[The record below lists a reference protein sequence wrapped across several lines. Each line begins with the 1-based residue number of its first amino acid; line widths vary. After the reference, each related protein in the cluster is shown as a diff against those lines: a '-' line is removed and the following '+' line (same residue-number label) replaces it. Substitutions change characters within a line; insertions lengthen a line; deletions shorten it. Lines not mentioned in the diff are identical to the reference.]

1 MDADV
6 YKDAAL
12 AVLEPEEEV
21 QIGLEAPP
29 ALEATF
35 IVCPACGCDQCEPRV
50 PEADQELSQVGE
62 TYVVNC
68 PECSAEFFPPVTESA
83 TKRAIIGIY
92 ERRLRLR
99 RALHSSPETKRQ
111 DVAKSEVF
119 RMLSQ

>member
-1 MDADV
+1 MDDA

-21 QIGLEAPP
+21 QIDLEAPP

-35 IVCPACGCDQCEPRV
+35 IVCPACGCNECEPFT

-68 PECSAEFFPPVTESA
+68 PECSAQFIPPVTESA

-92 ERRLRLR
+92 ERRMRLR
-99 RALHSSPETKRQ
+99 RAIHSSPDTKRQ
-111 DVAKSEVF
+111 NVAKSEVF

>member
-1 MDADV
+1 MEADV

-12 AVLEPEEEV
+12 AVLEPAEEV

-29 ALEATF
+29 AIEAAF
-35 IVCPACGCDQCEPRV
+35 VICPACGCDQCETLAE
-50 PEADQELSQVGE
+50 PEQELSQVGE

-68 PECSAEFFPPVTESA
+68 PECSAQFVPPVTEST

-99 RALHSSPETKRQ
+99 RAMHASPETKRQ
-111 DVAKSEVF
+111 NAAKSEVF